1 MSPRA
6 GNGSMSILSGPTTT
20 VTDRDSAISLTG
32 IAQRLG
38 RVWAVRGVSL
48 AIPAGELVAIVG
60 HNGSG
65 KTTLLRVIA
74 TALRPTRG
82 GGTIFGA
89 DLIKDANE
97 VRALSAMLTHG
108 AGLYGD
114 LSARENL
121 EFAQRMAGDAP
132 DHAVIDEALTRVGLA
147 EVSDAR
153 VRTYSSGMQRRA
165 SLARL
170 FLRQPRLLL
179 LDEPYNSL
187 DPRGGALVDDLLVD
201 VRSRGGIGLVVLHD
215 LDRSGVEFDRIIE
228 LRGGRVARTDART
241 RRTQPRRMPAGAS
254 A

>member
-1 MSPRA
+1 MP
-6 GNGSMSILSGPTTT
+6 GSISTAT
-20 VTDRDSAISLTG
+20 TDRTAAISLDG

-38 RVWAVRGVSL
+38 RVWALRGVSL
-48 AIPAGELVAIVG
+48 KIPAGELVAIVG

-65 KTTLLRVIA
+65 KTTLLRVLA

-82 GGTIFGA
+82 CGTIFGA
-89 DLIKDANE
+89 DLQRDAND
-97 VRALSAMLTHG
+97 VRAMSAMLTHG

-132 DHAVIDEALTRVGLA
+132 DADTIERALTRVGLA
-147 EVSDAR
+147 DVADVR

-170 FLRQPRLLL
+170 YLRNPTLLL

-187 DPRGGALVDDLLVD
+187 DPRGGSLVDELLTDL
-201 VRSRGGIGLVVLHD
+201 RARGGIGLVVLHD
-215 LDRSGVEFDRIIE
+215 LDRSGAEFDRIVE
-228 LRGGRVARTDART
+228 LRNGRVARNEPRSRRSFAR
-241 RRTQPRRMPAGAS
+241 RVPAGAS

>member
-1 MSPRA
+1 MS
-6 GNGSMSILSGPTTT
+6 LLTGPNTSAT
-20 VTDRDSAISLTG
+20 TDRGSAIVLDA

-38 RVWAVRGVSL
+38 RVWALRGVSL
-48 AIPAGELVAIVG
+48 AIPPGELVAIVG

-74 TALRPTRG
+74 TALSPTRG
-82 GGTIFGA
+82 RGTIFGA
-89 DLIKDANE
+89 DLQRDAND
-97 VRALSAMLTHG
+97 VRAMSAMLTHG

-121 EFAQRMAGDAP
+121 EFAQRMSGDAP
-132 DHAVIDEALTRVGLA
+132 NARLIEESLARVGLTDVA
-147 EVSDAR
+147 DAR

-187 DPRGGALVDDLLVD
+187 DPHGGALVDELLSD
-201 VRSRGGIGLVVLHD
+201 VRDRGGVGLVVLHD
-215 LDRSGVEFDRIIE
+215 LDRSGVDFDRIVE
-228 LRGGRVARTDART
+228 LRAGRVIRNG
-241 RRTQPRRMPAGAS
+241 PRAQRNFPRLVPAGAF

>member
-1 MSPRA
+1 MP
-6 GNGSMSILSGPTTT
+6 GSVTSMM
-20 VTDRDSAISLTG
+20 TDRSPAIALEG

-38 RVWAVRGVSL
+38 RVWALRGVSL
-48 AIPAGELVAIVG
+48 TIPACELVAVIG

-82 GGTIFGA
+82 CGTVFGA
-89 DLIKDANE
+89 DLTRDAND
-97 VRALSAMLTHG
+97 VRAMSAMLTHG

-121 EFAQRMAGDAP
+121 EFAQRMAGDAVDP
-132 DHAVIDEALTRVGLA
+132 SVIDRALTRVGLA
-147 EVSDAR
+147 AVADSR

-170 FLRQPRLLL
+170 FLREPRLLL

-187 DPRGGALVDDLLVD
+187 DPGGGALVDELLTD
-201 VRSRGGIGLVVLHD
+201 VRARGGIGLVVLHD

-228 LRGGRVARTDART
+228 LRAGRVAGVNIRSRISYPHRVLAE
-241 RRTQPRRMPAGAS
+241 ALA
-254 A
+254 